1 MTDELEKLVV
11 RKKDLEQQV
20 MYLEEMQATPGYKVL
35 HVTLEAQLRAQR
47 LVDFEN
53 SLESLDHAFK
63 ASRQRGVLAGLQMA
77 VNAPIFIIADLTE
90 GIKVLSDEIA
100 ELEEDD
106 ETVVEEQAP

>member
-11 RKKDLEQQV
+11 RKKECEEQIMQ
-20 MYLEEMQATPGYKVL
+20 LEEMQTTLGYKLL
-35 HVTLEAQLRAQR
+35 HQTLEAQLRAQR

-53 SLESLDHAFK
+53 SLESLDSAFK

-77 VNAPIFIIADLTE
+77 VNAPNFLIADLTE

-106 ETVVEEQAP
+106 NTIPEEQAP